1 LFDPFVK
8 TVVSGG
14 YSTDPVVANFRQYGF
29 VGILTTPYMAGR
41 MSEIIKKGLFEK
53 KVLGRTLSDL
63 TLLRNQSPL
72 RNGAHYDRAIRV
84 IQKISRFF
92 YR

>member
-1 LFDPFVK
+1 MK

-14 YSTDPVVANFRQYGF
+14 FSADPVVANFRQYGF

-53 KVLGRTLSDL
+53 KSAR
-63 TLLRNQSPL
+63 
-72 RNGAHYDRAIRV
+72 
-84 IQKISRFF
+84 
-92 YR
+92 